1 MNSSQ
6 ANGQYEVLSPWA
18 DVDAVPLKGISPR
31 VANLS
36 GKKIG
41 LLSNR
46 KPAAG
51 PILTVV
57 EKRLKERY
65 PTIETSWYEALK
77 ISVPQVE
84 TEGKAVFEKW
94 VKKSDVIITAVGD

>member
-1 MNSSQ
+1 MNNSQ
-6 ANGQYEVLSPWA
+6 SNEQYEVLSPWA
-18 DVDAVPLKGISPR
+18 DVDPVPLKGISPR
-31 VANLS
+31 VASLA

-51 PILTVV
+51 PILAVV
-57 EKRLKERY
+57 EKKLKERY
-65 PTIETSWYEALK
+65 PTVETSWYEALK

-84 TEGKAVFEKW
+84 TEGKAAFEKW
-94 VKKSDVIITAVGD
+94 VENSDAIITAVGD